1 MDVLGTRHFFASFYI
16 ILYYQT
22 SIEAGYEMLIR
33 NSESQTSRFI
43 IVVDKNLQKGGMEGK
58 RVDAIWRCDRYC

>member
-22 SIEAGYEMLIR
+22 SIEAGYEMLIC
-33 NSESQTSRFI
+33 NSES
-43 IVVDKNLQKGGMEGK
+43 
-58 RVDAIWRCDRYC
+58 